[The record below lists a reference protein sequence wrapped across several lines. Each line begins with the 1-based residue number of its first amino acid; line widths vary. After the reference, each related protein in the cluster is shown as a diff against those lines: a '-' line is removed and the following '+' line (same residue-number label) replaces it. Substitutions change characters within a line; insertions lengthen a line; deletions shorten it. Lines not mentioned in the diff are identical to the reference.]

1 MTQMNKPAH
10 AAGRRGGLMMWLGAA
25 LLGAALTMLAVLLFY
40 RTGGLLSVAPPV
52 RLSGAELQM
61 ASGQGELTPNGL
73 QIRQPGPDGIGAVQ
87 GLVRRMVQAKL
98 FRRLSWRV
106 EGLEPG
112 SELRLIWVTLAEPR
126 TLRER
131 RLPAE
136 SEGVIDLAT
145 EPHWQGRIAAI
156 GLTVRSAFASPVTVQ
171 QLELRPAPLTVGELG
186 RWAVDEWRIFED
198 WSQRSINYASG
209 APLDALFPPVLIVA
223 LWIGLSAALYTG
235 LNPPRQ
241 RPGALLPY
249 AALFLLG
256 WLLLDLRW
264 QWELR
269 ERLERT
275 VARFA
280 GKDMTDRRLADLDGE
295 FYRFLLD
302 VRRQLPEQP
311 VRLFIVSQ
319 DPAGFLAGRARY
331 HLLPHNG
338 YTGFS
343 RPPDTAQADDYV
355 LLLTPL
361 PGVRYNRQEQA
372 LVWENR
378 RLPVEI
384 RYSAPAGALFRVRGN

>member
-1 MTQMNKPAH
+1 
-10 AAGRRGGLMMWLGAA
+10 
-25 LLGAALTMLAVLLFY
+25 
-40 RTGGLLSVAPPV
+40 
-52 RLSGAELQM
+52 
-61 ASGQGELTPNGL
+61 
-73 QIRQPGPDGIGAVQ
+73 VQ
-87 GLVRRMVQAKL
+87 RMVQAKL

-112 SELRLIWVTLAEPR
+112 SELQLIWVTLAEPR

-131 RLPAE
+131 RLPSV
-136 SEGVIDLAT
+136 SEGTIDLAT

-156 GLTVRSAFASPVTVQ
+156 GLTVRGAFSSPVTVR

-186 RWAVDEWRIFED
+186 RWAVDEWCVFED

-223 LWIGLSAALYTG
+223 LWIGLSATLYAG
-235 LNPPRQ
+235 FNLPRR

-275 VARFA
+275 VERFA
-280 GKDMTDRRLADLDGE
+280 GKDMTERRLADLDGE
-295 FYRFLLD
+295 FYRFLLE
-302 VRRQLPEQP
+302 VRRRLPEKP
-311 VRLFIVSQ
+311 ARLFIVSQ

-338 YTGFS
+338 YMGFS
-343 RPPDTAQADDYV
+343 QPPEAARANDYV
-355 LLLTPL
+355 LILSPL
-361 PGVRYNRQEQA
+361 PGVRYDRQGQA
-372 LVWENR
+372 LAWENG
-378 RLPVEI
+378 RLSVDL
-384 RYSAPAGALFRVRGN
+384 RYAAPPGALFQVRGN

>member
-40 RTGGLLSVAPPV
+40 RTGGLLTAAPPV
-52 RLSGAELQM
+52 RLTGTELQM

-73 QIRQPGPDGIGAVQ
+73 EIRQPGPDGRGAVQ
-87 GLVRRMVQAKL
+87 GLVQRMVQAKL

-131 RLPAE
+131 RLPSV
-136 SEGVIDLAT
+136 SEGMVDLET
-145 EPHWQGRIAAI
+145 EPYWQGRIAAI
-156 GLTVRSAFASPVTVQ
+156 GLTVRGSTPLVVRG
-171 QLELRPAPLTVGELG
+171 LELRPAPLTVGELG
-186 RWAVDEWRIFED
+186 RWAVDEWRAFED

-223 LWIGLSAALYTG
+223 LWIGFSSVLYAG
-235 LNPPRQ
+235 LNPPRR

-249 AALFLLG
+249 ATLFLLG

-264 QWELR
+264 QWELSG
-269 ERLERT
+269 RLERT
-275 VARFA
+275 VERFA
-280 GKDMTDRRLADLDGE
+280 GKDMVDRRLADLDGE
-295 FYRFLLD
+295 FYRFLRE
-302 VRRQLPEQP
+302 VRRRLPEKP
-311 VRLFIVSQ
+311 VRLFIVSN

-338 YTGFS
+338 YMGFS
-343 RPPDTAQADDYV
+343 RPPETAQANDYV
-355 LLLTPL
+355 LILSPL
-361 PGVRYNRQEQA
+361 PGVRYDRQKQA
-372 LVWENR
+372 LEWENR
-378 RLPVEI
+378 RLLAEVQ
-384 RYSAPAGALFRVRGN
+384 YSAPAGTLFRVRGD